1 MVWSKKLTIER
12 IIKSNESSTH
22 RFDIECISL
31 QCWREFGD
39 FLLKT
44 LLQEKEVTH
53 VHHKTQLREKH
64 NGVNK
69 PQTKSCQSL
78 LLLSAI
84 TTYKILKFLGRK
96 DHAHSFLQLQAHS

>member
-1 MVWSKKLTIER
+1 MVWNKKLTIER

-64 NGVNK
+64 NRGK
-69 PQTKSCQSL
+69 QT
-78 LLLSAI
+78 
-84 TTYKILKFLGRK
+84 TN
-96 DHAHSFLQLQAHS
+96 